1 MLRRKFILITAGAGA
16 AIGYTGLH
24 CSSRK
29 PAFYAVLDKP
39 GQLAHICDTK
49 AIQEIGKAYRLQAPS
64 ESGSDQLISLL
75 TTDSAGEPLSA
86 SIDNRYVETL
96 INKKIV
102 QDFEKGNTVT
112 VKGWILAV
120 TEARQCALFAINNP

>member
-1 MLRRKFILITAGAGA
+1 MLRRKFILLTASGGT
-16 AIGYTGLH
+16 AICMTGLN

-49 AIQEIGKAYRLQAPS
+49 TIKEIGKAYRLQTPS

-75 TTDSAGEPLSA
+75 SADSNGVPLSA
-86 SIDNRYVETL
+86 SINNQYVETL
-96 INKKIV
+96 INNKIIL
-102 QDFEKGNTVT
+102 DFEKGNMVI
-112 VKGWILAV
+112 VNGWILAV

>member
-1 MLRRKFILITAGAGA
+1 MLRRKFILLTATGGT
-16 AIGYTGLH
+16 AICMTGLN

-29 PAFYAVLDKP
+29 PAFYDVLDKP
-39 GQLAHICDTK
+39 GELAHICDTK
-49 AIQEIGKAYRLQAPS
+49 TIQKIGKAYRLQAPS
-64 ESGSDQLISLL
+64 ESGSDRLISLL
-75 TTDSAGEPLSA
+75 SADSNGEPLSA
-86 SIDNRYVETL
+86 SLDKKYVETL
-96 INKKIV
+96 INKKII